1 MAATGILGEILNWI
15 GNGAAQALIAGAI
28 FSLSTWVITSA
39 FLRAQIV
46 QKEIEAEQAKA
57 QMRRAMERAKAM
69 EAVAAALKRK
79 LDEIASGSLEGALTA
94 WEREDRAGNFERAAG
109 ALQDYFDRARKNLS
123 RLAGALG
130 DWYAGLAADGKQAT
144 MCVPRAQGF
153 YSMAHFA
160 DPDNDRWMQASA
172 GLEMSAAASGTQ
184 PEAED
189 AAGALEQEA
198 DGAPHEHGAA
208 IEILLKRG
216 AAMRESGNFYGACQ
230 LARRACSV
238 AQHKFGRKAPATL
251 SASYLLANCLYSL
264 GSYEEA
270 LPYALEVLTG
280 REKTIGRA
288 RLETGEACS
297 LAGRIYLAQANLG
310 KAEEYLE
317 RALTVHEKALGIDHP
332 GTVMSLHD
340 LASLYDAQGRFEE
353 AGPLYRRAVSIAE
366 KLQAG
371 PNTATTLNG
380 FAEHYRLMRRFDDA
394 GPLFARALAIRE
406 KVLGANHPATAESLN
421 NLAGNYCSQE
431 RYADAEPLFK
441 RALEVHEKAL
451 GGRHT
456 DTATSLNNLAG
467 LYWGQGRYDD
477 AEPLFKRAL
486 AIKETALGTDHPDTL
501 LIKANLERMFAEK
514 GLSRKAS

>member
-1 MAATGILGEILNWI
+1 MAASGILGELLNWI

-39 FLRAQIV
+39 FLRAKIV
-46 QKEIEAEQAKA
+46 EKEIEAAKTKA
-57 QMRRAMERAKAM
+57 RLREALERVKTV
-69 EAVAAALKRK
+69 EAGAAALKRK
-79 LDEIASGSLEGALTA
+79 LDDIASASLEGALTA
-94 WEREDRAGNFERAAG
+94 LEREDRAGNLERAAG

-123 RLAGALG
+123 RLAGSLG
-130 DWYAGLAADGKQAT
+130 DWYAGLAADGKQAAAY
-144 MCVPRAQGF
+144 VPRAQGF
-153 YSMAHFA
+153 YSMARFA
-160 DPDNDRWMQASA
+160 DPENERWAQAAA
-172 GLEMSAAASGTQ
+172 GLEMSAAVSASQ
-184 PEAED
+184 AEAQE
-189 AAGALEQEA
+189 AAGAPEPAA
-198 DGAPHEHGAA
+198 DGVLHGAA

-216 AAMRESGNFYGACQ
+216 SAMRESGNYYGACQ
-230 LARRACSV
+230 VARRACNV
-238 AQHKFGRKAPATL
+238 AQAKFGKKDPATL

-288 RLETGEACS
+288 QLETGEACG

-310 KAEEYLE
+310 KAEGYLE
-317 RALTVHEKALGIDHP
+317 RALTVHEKALGMDHP

-353 AGPLYRRAVSIAE
+353 AGPLYRRAVAIAE
-366 KLQAG
+366 RLQAG

-380 FAEHYRLMRRFDDA
+380 FAEHYRLMRRFDEA

-406 KVLGANHPATAESLN
+406 KVLGASHPATAESLN
-421 NLAGNYCSQE
+421 NLAGFYCSQG
-431 RYADAEPLFK
+431 RYAEAEPLFK
-441 RALEVHEKAL
+441 RALEIHEKAL

-467 LYWGQGRYDD
+467 LYWGMGRYAE

-486 AIKETALGTDHPDTL
+486 AIKETALGADHPDTL
-501 LIKANLERMFAEK
+501 LIKANLDRMFAEK
-514 GLSRKAS
+514 GLSGKAG